1 MLSETVNA
9 LSLGDKIKLHDAL
22 VSLLLCSSGS
32 MMPPTVDEA
41 EAMAADAFRANV
53 GDDVARPILAFAE
66 QRKSLGRQPQ
76 QSDLPDPSA
85 LEPKLWDL
93 LKLIQPASTTTTTTA
108 SNGAPAMAASV
119 TLDQQFLPALN
130 SLIGP
135 ATKGQ
140 FASVDPLIQAFREA
154 AELRG
159 QVADLSHKLAT
170 RPAAALPAEVKGTGN
185 LPTGKVKEVT
195 AADVFVGPGG
205 QKAGILNFKV
215 PAMEWD
221 APHPLVAEV
230 DPDYQFDPVTLA
242 AYAWAYQQNKN
253 PLLVGQP
260 GTGKTSFLE
269 QFCARLGMPTM
280 RINCDSE
287 ITRLDLIGRDV
298 LANDPATGHTI
309 SRFVDG
315 ILPQAMQ
322 APCVLIVDEV
332 DYIRPDVAYVFQ
344 RVLEGNGLLVNEDGG
359 RVIVPHPLFR
369 IAATANTKLQ
379 GNSTG
384 AFQGARP
391 QSAAFRDRFPI
402 CIEFD
407 YLSEDQEVA
416 LLVAKVPGLK
426 EPDARRLVKFA
437 DEVRTARKA
446 GDIMETLSPRG
457 LVTLASM
464 MVSFFAIGTGTSGTA
479 AAERKKLMDFA
490 LNMTVFNKAETA
502 DALVI
507 RGLADRCIPSA

>member
-1 MLSETVNA
+1 M
-9 LSLGDKIKLHDAL
+9 
-22 VSLLLCSSGS
+22 
-32 MMPPTVDEA
+32 
-41 EAMAADAFRANV
+41 
-53 GDDVARPILAFAE
+53 
-66 QRKSLGRQPQ
+66 
-76 QSDLPDPSA
+76 
-85 LEPKLWDL
+85 
-93 LKLIQPASTTTTTTA
+93 
-108 SNGAPAMAASV
+108 
-119 TLDQQFLPALN
+119 
-130 SLIGP
+130 
-135 ATKGQ
+135 
-140 FASVDPLIQAFREA
+140 
-154 AELRG
+154 
-159 QVADLSHKLAT
+159 
-170 RPAAALPAEVKGTGN
+170 
-185 LPTGKVKEVT
+185 
-195 AADVFVGPGG
+195 FVGPGG